1 MSARYPNFPQLCR
14 WVALVFALVV
24 APCVRASAPDPA
36 SSTSVWQYS
45 VPLEA
50 GTERRAY
57 LWIPVDCKHVR
68 AVFFGLQNMMER
80 NLFEDP
86 EIRSTAAS
94 LDMAIVLVS
103 PGAWPD
109 KAIPT
114 NPSLDVKTPQEAI
127 DGTQAV
133 LTALAQ
139 ESGYSEIQYAPLA
152 VTGHSA
158 ASPFIWMLA
167 RAWPQRVFA
176 FLPFKGYH
184 VDAIADDVPTLK
196 GEQEWGEWGET
207 WGDVW
212 RADQEQAVSRI
223 AQAKHPLFGDF
234 TDLGSGHFDWHHDA
248 ASIISLFLRKAAATR
263 LPPDAP
269 PTGPV
274 RLKAITAAAGV
285 LVDPAQLGTPQFE
298 AVAYQ
303 RFKGDRSR
311 ALWYFDR
318 EMAEAI
324 NQFMLS
330 RLSTKPE
337 AIDFVVDGRPVDLSK
352 NGFAALKPEF
362 LPDGVQFRVHAEALS
377 ASPTPHLFGGQSP
390 LGHSSQPIV
399 YRVSSGALEQ
409 TGPDTFKV
417 SARSGGLTRQG
428 QPWEPWIM
436 AYEPGDSVYRSA
448 DRPAH
453 ILIDVRNKKGEPQ
466 SLDFAK
472 LPEVNSGT
480 QTIQLQGK
488 ASSGLPVQFYV
499 ESGPAVVEGN
509 TLRLLPIPPRS
520 RYPVRVLVSAY
531 QWGRAGD
538 HPIQSSGP
546 VTQEIM
552 FPVDGGLVRR

>member
-1 MSARYPNFPQLCR
+1 MIEPRSAFPQFSR
-14 WVALVFALVV
+14 WVTVALALLS
-24 APCVRASAPDPA
+24 ALNLRASAQTVLPA
-36 SSTSVWQYS
+36 PGVWQYS
-45 VPLEA
+45 VQLEA
-50 GTERRAY
+50 DTQRRAY
-57 LWIPVDCKHVR
+57 LWIPPDCKQVR

-86 EIRSTAAS
+86 EIRSTAAA
-94 LDMAIVLVS
+94 LNMAIVLVS

-109 KAIPT
+109 KAVHT

-127 DGTQAV
+127 EGTQAV
-133 LTALAQ
+133 LTALAR
-139 ESGYSEIQYAPLA
+139 ESGYSEIQFAPLA

-184 VDAIADDVPTLK
+184 VDAIADGVPTLK
-196 GEQEWGEWGET
+196 GEQEWGEWGPV

-223 AQAKHPLFGDF
+223 AQAKHPLFGEF

-248 ASIISLFLRKAAATR
+248 ASILSLFLRKAVAAR
-263 LPPDAP
+263 IPAEAQLNA
-269 PTGPV
+269 PV
-274 RLKAITAAAGV
+274 RLKPISAESGV
-285 LVDPAQLGTPQFE
+285 LVDPAKLGTAQFE
-298 AVAYQ
+298 AVSY
-303 RFKGDRSR
+303 RKYKGDRAR
-311 ALWYFDR
+311 ALWYFDSD
-318 EMAEAI
+318 MAETI
-324 NQFMLS
+324 NRFMLS
-330 RLSTKPE
+330 QLSKKPE
-337 AIDFVVDGRPVDLSK
+337 AIDFIVDGKPVDLSQ

-362 LPDGVQFRVHAEALS
+362 LPDGLQFRVHAEALN
-377 ASPTPHLFGGQSP
+377 ASPTPHLFGGQSM
-390 LGHSSQPIV
+390 LGHSSKPIM

-409 TGPDTFKV
+409 TGLDTFKV

-436 AYEPGDSVYRSA
+436 AYEPGDTEYRSA

-453 ILIDVRNKKGEPQ
+453 ILIDIRNKKGEPQ

-472 LPEVNSGT
+472 PAELKPGMQTLELNGT
-480 QTIQLQGK
+480 
-488 ASSGLPVQFYV
+488 ASSGLPVQFYI

-520 RYPVRVLVSAY
+520 RYPIRIIVSAY

-538 HPIQSSGP
+538 HPVQSAGP
-546 VTQEIM
+546 VTQEVM
-552 FPVDGGLVRR
+552 VPR

>member
-1 MSARYPNFPQLCR
+1 MTMFFQRLGRCAVMALSTVAWAQQIAQPSALPQT
-14 WVALVFALVV
+14 
-24 APCVRASAPDPA
+24 PA
-36 SSTSVWQYS
+36 VWQYS
-45 VPLEA
+45 VPLEP

-57 LWIPVDCKHVR
+57 LWIPPGCKRVR

-80 NLFEDP
+80 NVFEDS

-94 LDMAIVLVS
+94 LDMAIALVS

-109 KAIPT
+109 KAVHA
-114 NPSLDVKTPQEAI
+114 NPSLDTKTSQEAI
-127 DGTQAV
+127 EGTQAV

-176 FLPFKGYH
+176 FLPFKGYR

-196 GEQEWGEWGET
+196 GEQEWGEWGTT

-248 ASIISLFLRKAAATR
+248 ASIISLFLRKAVAAR
-263 LPPDAP
+263 IPVDAP
-269 PTGPV
+269 LAAPV
-274 RLKAITAAAGV
+274 PLNLITASSGV
-285 LVDPAQLGTPQFE
+285 LVDPAKLGTAQFE
-298 AVAYQ
+298 AVPYQ
-303 RFKGDRSR
+303 KYKGDRSR

-318 EMAEAI
+318 EMAATI

-330 RLSTKPE
+330 QLSKKPE
-337 AIDFVVDGRPVDLSK
+337 AIDFIVDGQPVDLAK

-362 LPDGVQFRVHAEALS
+362 LPDGVQFRVHAEALT
-377 ASPTPHLFGGQSP
+377 ASPSPHLFGGQSS

-399 YRVSSGALEQ
+399 YRVSSGALQQ

-436 AYEPGDSVYRSA
+436 AYEPGDAEYRSA

-453 ILIDVRNKKGEPQ
+453 ILIDVRNKKGESQ
-466 SLDFAK
+466 TLDFPK
-472 LPEVNSGT
+472 PDIKPGIRSVE
-480 QTIQLQGK
+480 LQGK

-520 RYPVRVLVSAY
+520 RYPVRLIVSAY

-538 HPIQSSGP
+538 HPVQSAGP
-546 VTQEIM
+546 VTQEI
-552 FPVDGGLVRR
+552 VVTR